1 MAMVMRIGI
10 GTGKTYRTY
19 RTYTS
24 LMFHKLQSITINT
37 RVSGQD
43 EAMHMHEPI
52 KKSTKDTKEQRAG
65 KRKQKLDTAGHT
77 RNEEAAKRLSSL
89 STIRILLSTHLLE
102 LSVSSL
108 LHFYTFT

>member
-1 MAMVMRIGI
+1 MAMAMAMVMRIGI

-37 RVSGQD
+37 RVSAQD

-52 KKSTKDTKEQRAG
+52 KKSTKDTKQQGAESREEEAG
-65 KRKQKLDTAGHT
+65 AGHGRT
-77 RNEEAAKRLSSL
+77 HSKRRSSQAFVLSKHNPNPSL
-89 STIRILLSTHLLE
+89 NTSP
-102 LSVSSL
+102 
-108 LHFYTFT
+108 